1 MTRLELER
9 RQVLLYLAAIAAGL
23 AVGLAFP
30 AAGRLAEAV
39 LWPVLGALLFATFCQ
54 VPFRHLRDAS
64 GDRRF
69 LAATLAGQFLLVP
82 LAVAALVALLPADP
96 ALRLGVLL
104 VLLVPCTDWFISFAQ
119 LGRGDAARAIA
130 VTPLNLVLQLA
141 LLPVYLAL
149 LADREALAV
158 LGEADLRAAVL
169 IVAGPLALALAFER
183 WAEARPS
190 RAAVR
195 ERIAWWP
202 VPLLALVVGL
212 IATAQA
218 RAMLDAPAAVLPA
231 IAVFIAFL
239 VLAAV
244 LARMLA
250 RALRLDAR
258 GGRTLAYGLGTR
270 NSFVVLPLALAL
282 PAGWELAAIVIV
294 VQSLVEL
301 FGMLVYLALLPRWF
315 PDADRPR

>member
-9 RQVLLYLAAIAAGL
+9 RQVFVYLAAIAAGL
-23 AVGLAFP
+23 AFGLAFP
-30 AAGRLAEAV
+30 GAGPFAEAV

-54 VPFRHLRDAS
+54 VPFWHLRDAL

-69 LAATLAGQFLLVP
+69 LAATLAGQFVAVP
-82 LAVAALVALLPADP
+82 LAVAALMPLVPADP

-130 VTPLNLVLQLA
+130 VTPLNLGLQLA
-141 LLPVYLAL
+141 LLPVFLAV

-158 LGEADLRAAVL
+158 LGEADLRPAIL
-169 IVAGPLALALAFER
+169 IVAVPLALALAFER

-190 RAAVR
+190 RAAAR
-195 ERIAWWP
+195 EWIAWWP

-212 IATAQA
+212 IATVQA
-218 RAMLDAPAAVLPA
+218 RAVLAAPSAVLPA
-231 IAVFIAFL
+231 VAVFIAFL
-239 VLAAV
+239 VVAAALA
-244 LARMLA
+244 LALTHA
-250 RALRLDAR
+250 FRLDAR
-258 GGRTLAYGLGTR
+258 SGRTLAYGLGTR

-301 FGMLVYLALLPRWF
+301 FGMVVYLAVLPRWF
-315 PDADRPR
+315 PEADRPR